1 MRQASPE
8 QRPAAA
14 PDEIL
19 PVLDS
24 SAVRRNYRL
33 ARLKRRERLERDRRS
48 AHATVRFWAIVVLL
62 LSLSTYLG
70 LTIWHE
76 VQRLFGL

>member
-8 QRPAAA
+8 QRPDDAV
-14 PDEIL
+14 DELPIL
-19 PVLDS
+19 DPA
-24 SAVRRNYRL
+24 AVRRNYRL
-33 ARLKRRERLERDRRS
+33 ARLKRRSRLERKRRS

-62 LSLSTYLG
+62 LSLSVYLA